1 MPRFDLA
8 ARARLFTSAALAIA
22 IGTGIVGTGV
32 FAAGFAAAGEIVI
45 SQKKRK
51 FTPSV
56 VRSKVGDKV
65 IFLNDDRFAHNL
77 FSETPGHE
85 FDVRKQMPGD
95 RHVLTLSRKGEFQ
108 VRCAIHPRM
117 RMKITVE

>member
-1 MPRFDLA
+1 MAKFGLA
-8 ARARLFTSAALAIA
+8 VRVCTSMSVAITVI
-22 IGTGIVGTGV
+22 IGAGIIG
-32 FAAGFAAAGEIVI
+32 AGHAAAGEYVI

-51 FTPSV
+51 FTPAMLV
-56 VRSKVGDKV
+56 AKVGDKV
-65 IFLNDDRFAHNL
+65 VYLNDDRFAHNL
-77 FSETPGHE
+77 FSNTPGHE

-95 RHVLTLSRKGEFQ
+95 RHTITLDRKGVFE

>member
-1 MPRFDLA
+1 MPRFGVA
-8 ARARLFTSAALAIA
+8 MRACLFMSVAIA
-22 IGTGIVGTGV
+22 IILGADIIG
-32 FAAGFAAAGEIVI
+32 AGDAAADEYVI

-51 FTPSV
+51 FTA
-56 VRSKVGDKV
+56 KKLLAKLGDKV
-65 IFLNDDRFAHNL
+65 VFLNDDRFAHNL

-85 FDVRKQMPGD
+85 FSVRKQMPGD
-95 RHVLTLSRKGEFQ
+95 RHTVTLDRKGVFE

>member
-1 MPRFDLA
+1 MAKFGLA
-8 ARARLFTSAALAIA
+8 ACVFAFMAVALTIS
-22 IGTGIVGTGV
+22 GVGT
-32 FAAGFAAAGEIVI
+32 AAADEYVI

-56 VRSKVGDKV
+56 LVAKIGDKV
-65 IFLNDDRFAHNL
+65 TYLNDDRFAHNL

-95 RHVLTLSRKGEFQ
+95 RHTITLDRKGVIE
-108 VRCAIHPRM
+108 VRCAIHSRM